1 MKRRWSVLLA
11 GCAVACSLLAGC
23 GSKPQ
28 EPVKEQGDGG
38 NVGNAGACTDETILS
53 QLKNDGTPEFVLDG
67 TYYTLPL
74 EASKLVQAGWSLETE
89 EYEAAE
95 VMLQPGERIY
105 GEFTRDEQE
114 LDAAIVNDGTEPCSP
129 AEGGTVIELE

>member
-95 VMLQPGERIY
+95 VMLQPGNGFMGSLPGTNRNWMRRSSMTVRNHAARLRE
-105 GEFTRDEQE
+105 E
-114 LDAAIVNDGTEPCSP
+114 L
-129 AEGGTVIELE
+129 

>member
-28 EPVKEQGDGG
+28 EPVKEQEDEG
-38 NVGNAGACTDETILS
+38 NVGNAGVCTDETILS

-95 VMLQPGERIY
+95 VKIGR
-105 GEFTRDEQE
+105 
-114 LDAAIVNDGTEPCSP
+114 AHV
-129 AEGGTVIELE
+129 

>member
-1 MKRRWSVLLA
+1 M
-11 GCAVACSLLAGC
+11 
-23 GSKPQ
+23 
-28 EPVKEQGDGG
+28 
-38 NVGNAGACTDETILS
+38 S

-95 VMLQPGERIY
+95 VMLQPGNGFMGSLPGTNRNWMRRSSM
-105 GEFTRDEQE
+105 TVRNH
-114 LDAAIVNDGTEPCSP
+114 AARLREEP
-129 AEGGTVIELE
+129 